1 VKVSLSPSALR
12 AHAQTPTGKKLVKY
26 TMVSIVS
33 VIIGQSLLTL
43 AFGIFRWDAVP
54 SNVFAVGVSAI
65 PSYYLNRA
73 WAWGKRG
80 RSHFLKEV
88 LPFWGMAFL
97 GLALSTVFVHVAE
110 GRSADVGNRALQTAI
125 VNGASIAAFGVL
137 WVAKFVIL
145 NKLMFAH
152 HEQDLEDMPALDGRT
167 GIPT

>member
-1 VKVSLSPSALR
+1 MKLSAGALK
-12 AHAQTPTGKKLVKY
+12 AHARTPTAQKLVKY
-26 TMVSIVS
+26 TMVSLIS
-33 VIIGQSLLTL
+33 VVIGQALLL
-43 AFGIFRWDAVP
+43 FAFGVLRWDAVP
-54 SNVFAVGVSAI
+54 SNVFAVGISAV

-88 LPFWGMAFL
+88 VPFWAMAFL
-97 GLALSTVFVHVAE
+97 GLALSTVFVAVAE
-110 GRSADVGNRALQTAI
+110 GRSENLSRLLQTL
-125 VNGASIAAFGVL
+125 VVSGASIAAFGVL

-145 NKLMFAH
+145 NKVLFAH

>member
-1 VKVSLSPSALR
+1 VNISPAGLV
-12 AHAQTPTGKKLVKY
+12 AQARTPTGQKLVKY
-26 TMVSIVS
+26 TMVSLISLV
-33 VIIGQSLLTL
+33 IGQALLL
-43 AFGIFRWDAVP
+43 FAFGVLRWDAVN
-54 SNVFAVGVSAI
+54 SNFFAVGLSAL

-88 LPFWGMAFL
+88 VPFWAMAFL
-97 GLALSTVFVHVAE
+97 GLALSTLFVQVAE
-110 GRSADVGNRALQTAI
+110 GRSDHLDHAVQTLVISA
-125 VNGASIAAFGVL
+125 ASIGAFGVL
-137 WVAKFVIL
+137 WIAKFVIL

>member
-1 VKVSLSPSALR
+1 MRAITPFGLR
-12 AHAQTPTGKKLVKY
+12 AKARTPTGQKLVKY
-26 TMVSIVS
+26 TMVSIIS
-33 VIIGQSLLTL
+33 VIIGQALLAL
-43 AFGIFRWDAVP
+43 AFGVFRWSAVT
-54 SNVFAVGVSAI
+54 SNLFAVGLSAL

-97 GLALSTVFVHVAE
+97 GLLISTLFVQIAE
-110 GRSADVGNRALQTAI
+110 GRSDHLTHLVQTLVI
-125 VNGASIAAFGVL
+125 NGASIAAFGVL

-152 HEQDLEDMPALDGRT
+152 HEEDLEDMPALDGRT

>member
-1 VKVSLSPSALR
+1 M
-12 AHAQTPTGKKLVKY
+12 AHTRTPTGRKLVKY

-33 VIIGQSLLTL
+33 VIIGQALLAL
-43 AFGIFRWDAVP
+43 AFGIFRWTAAWA
-54 SNVFAVGVSAI
+54 NVFAVGLSAI

-88 LPFWGMAFL
+88 LPFWAMAFL

-110 GRSADVGNRALQTAI
+110 GRALDYSDSRFVQTVI
-125 VNGASIAAFGVL
+125 INGAALAAFGLL
-137 WVAKFVIL
+137 WVGKFIIL
-145 NKLMFAH
+145 NKIMFAH

>member
-1 VKVSLSPSALR
+1 VNISPAALK
-12 AHAQTPTGKKLVKY
+12 AHARTPTGKKLIKY
-26 TMVSIVS
+26 TMVSLIS
-33 VIIGQSLLTL
+33 VVISQALLLL
-43 AFGIFRWDAVP
+43 AFGVLRWNAVP
-54 SNVFAVGVSAI
+54 SNVFAVAVSAL

-88 LPFWGMAFL
+88 VPFWAMAFL
-97 GLALSTVFVHVAE
+97 GLAVSTVFVRVAE
-110 GRSADVGNRALQTAI
+110 GRSDHLDHAVQTLVISA
-125 VNGASIAAFGVL
+125 ASIGAFGVL
-137 WVAKFVIL
+137 WIAKFVIL